1 MQSGTSLFLSQ
12 EALPCQ
18 PVQGGFRVSHFW
30 LPTVKFIPDENSVHE
45 EKRRFCLF
53 LQHPLSQA
61 VARGVVKA
69 IKSGCKTIAFT
80 V

>member
-1 MQSGTSLFLSQ
+1 MKKS
-12 EALPCQ
+12 
-18 PVQGGFRVSHFW
+18 
-30 LPTVKFIPDENSVHE
+30 TVFA
-45 EKRRFCLF
+45 F
-53 LQHPLSQA
+53 LQQSLSQA